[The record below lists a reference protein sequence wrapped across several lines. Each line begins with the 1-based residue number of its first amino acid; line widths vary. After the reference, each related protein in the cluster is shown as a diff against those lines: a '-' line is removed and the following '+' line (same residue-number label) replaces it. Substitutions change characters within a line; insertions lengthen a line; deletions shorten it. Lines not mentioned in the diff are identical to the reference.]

1 MLRLHHPR
9 LHGWHSLAAGEHAAL
24 LHEHL
29 VDSCQDL
36 NATEL
41 PLSTPCSTHASERTV
56 RGVSVSSE
64 FTFVKVDGSDMLG
77 TEAVDAHLSTGTVY
91 AAPHGST
98 ITVFGEGGSCVVAT
112 PAGAERVPLASV
124 VTRRRATFL
133 SLPPPPGTAGPHRRV
148 RCQKLARARRA
159 RFLVYVHRDVT
170 RVKFVVHAEQ
180 KRSALRTAPLPP
192 VCVNACY
199 SAYLVGAIRA
209 GPTTDAFR
217 SSAGATGTIMCLPGA
232 LGNVNVYPA
241 RGGRHKVSTWV
252 TELGVGRGVFCF
264 FLPGHD
270 LSVDGLGDLQGLP
283 PARLGARRAR
293 PRLPR
298 HRHDLAAR
306 RRDADDCV

>member
-41 PLSTPCSTHASERTV
+41 PLSAPCSTHASERTV

-64 FTFVKVDGSDMLG
+64 FTFVKVDGGDMLG

-91 AAPHGST
+91 ADPHGST

-170 RVKFVVHAEQ
+170 RVKFVVHTEQ

-241 RGGRHKVSTWV
+241 RGGRHKVST
-252 TELGVGRGVFCF
+252 LAMGLVFVVEVLFCVF
-264 FLPGHD
+264 FC
-270 LSVDGLGDLQGLP
+270 
-283 PARLGARRAR
+283 
-293 PRLPR
+293 
-298 HRHDLAAR
+298 
-306 RRDADDCV
+306 RDMTSAWMV